1 MIVTEPL
8 EQILTAKGVR
18 ELGIEDRELD
28 EILSLTSQNRY
39 LPAAERAQKLW
50 QQQIYDVRTV
60 GCYLFGVFVER
71 GVASLSLLFECIRRA
86 LSDNLA
92 YLSPSHK
99 KERHLDVSLRWLF
112 DSIVSQVRFH
122 ERQKDE
128 LWTKWN
134 HDWQHA
140 AQEQALE
147 HCNKLLETLDLV
159 IPGSR
164 SKQPL
169 LHLQSLLQGLARAPD
184 ANAGWHLEGAT
195 QIPAPPPPPG
205 EEEESSGQDEDS
217 SSDDEDSSSDDDDSS
232 SSDEDSSSDDEDS
245 DSDDEVTSSTASEEE
260 DEDSNAAS
268 REEDEGSE
276 KEEEA
281 SKGTSD
287 DDDTDNDDEPD
298 KERAAEGDEERSDRE
313 GAHSEEEE
321 EVQSEQDEPSPA
333 SSSSARAVGRDSLS
347 TGVAEAQTL
356 GTADT
361 LTIPLCGELKLL
373 LTELAGFVR
382 LVHKQRY
389 RRAAI
394 LQLHI
399 AKKLEGFEPS
409 RYFPSLLMDYLLA
422 LIQHS
427 SKLTPHLQPAEDLET
442 AMLKLLCRSDIS
454 RFVADSEQ

>member
-8 EQILTAKGVR
+8 EQILTAPGRR

-50 QQQIYDVRTV
+50 QQQIYDVRTI

-86 LSDNLA
+86 VADNLSF
-92 YLSPSHK
+92 LSPTHK

-147 HCNKLLETLDLV
+147 HCNQLIETLDQV

-164 SKQPL
+164 CKQPL
-169 LHLQSLLQGLARAPD
+169 LHLQSLLQGLARAPA
-184 ANAGWHLEGAT
+184 ANAGWDLQGAT

-205 EEEESSGQDEDS
+205 EDDESPKDDDSDGDNDSDEDEDNDSDEDEDS
-217 SSDDEDSSSDDDDSS
+217 SEKDNDSEEDEDSSEEEEEDDAEEDSDDAAK
-232 SSDEDSSSDDEDS
+232 
-245 DSDDEVTSSTASEEE
+245 DSDDESDDATHVAEGTKDAEEEEEEDEEEEEEKKEEEEE
-260 DEDSNAAS
+260 DEDNGAADKPASEPSSASAAS
-268 REEDEGSE
+268 ARSPIPTDSAAASASSASIHSAVAGAAAKEED
-276 KEEEA
+276 
-281 SKGTSD
+281 T
-287 DDDTDNDDEPD
+287 
-298 KERAAEGDEERSDRE
+298 
-313 GAHSEEEE
+313 
-321 EVQSEQDEPSPA
+321 
-333 SSSSARAVGRDSLS
+333 LS
-347 TGVAEAQTL
+347 
-356 GTADT
+356 
-361 LTIPLCGELKLL
+361 IPLGPELKLL
-373 LTELAGFVR
+373 LAELSGFVR
-382 LVHKQRY
+382 LVGKQRY

-394 LQLHI
+394 LQQHI
-399 AKKLEGFEPS
+399 AKKLQSFEPS
-409 RYFPSLLMDYLLA
+409 RYFPTLLVDYLLA

-427 SKLTPHLQPAEDLET
+427 SKLEPHLKPAEDLET
-442 AMLKLLCRSDIS
+442 EMLRLLCRSDVQ
-454 RFVADSEQ
+454 RFVADSER

>member
-50 QQQIYDVRTV
+50 QQQIYDVRTM

-147 HCNKLLETLDLV
+147 HCNKLLETLDSV

-217 SSDDEDSSSDDDDSS
+217 SSDDEDSSSN
-232 SSDEDSSSDDEDS
+232 DEDSSDDDEDS
-245 DSDDEVTSSTASEEE
+245 DSDDEVTSSTASE
-260 DEDSNAAS
+260 
-268 REEDEGSE
+268 EEDEGSE

-287 DDDTDNDDEPD
+287 DDDTDNDDEND
-298 KERAAEGDEERSDRE
+298 KERAADGDEERSDRE

-333 SSSSARAVGRDSLS
+333 PSSSARAVGRDLLS
-347 TGVAEAQTL
+347 TSVAEAQTL

-427 SKLTPHLQPAEDLET
+427 SKLTPHLQPAEDLEA